1 MNRRHTAVDS
11 PIGTLTLVGEGDAL
25 VGIYMEEQRHHP
37 GEETFGPRDGE
48 GFDDVIAQLGE
59 YFDGKRT
66 EFDVPLRMH
75 GTDFQRKVWDA
86 LLDIPA
92 GETRTYGD
100 LAARLGQPSASR
112 AVGLANGKN
121 PISIIV
127 PCHRVVG
134 ANGSLTGYGGG
145 LPRKR
150 FLLEL
155 ERGGGLF

>member
-1 MNRRHTAVDS
+1 MNRRHTVVGS
-11 PIGTLTLVGEGDAL
+11 PIGELTLVGEGDAL

-37 GEETFGPRDGE
+37 GLETFGPRDGE
-48 GFDDVIAQLGE
+48 GFDTVTAQLAE
-59 YFDGKRT
+59 YFDGKRST
-66 EFDVPLRMH
+66 FDVPLRMH
-75 GTDFQRKVWDA
+75 GTPFQREVWNE

-92 GETRTYGD
+92 GETRTYGE
-100 LAARLGQPSASR
+100 LAARLGRPAASR